1 MPRTAVEE
9 FGRRV
14 HLGTSIASRN
24 NFGKPSGGAAAEKR
38 ATQYTG
44 ADRNCADED
53 QRDFPGN
60 SSASDVPRLWRT
72 KVGLTLQQNG
82 KNHP

>member
-1 MPRTAVEE
+1 MPCTAVEE

-14 HLGTSIASRN
+14 HLGTSIESRN
-24 NFGKPSGGAAAEKR
+24 NFGKPSGGAASEKL

-44 ADRNCADED
+44 DDRNCADED
-53 QRDFPGN
+53 PRDFPGN

-72 KVGLTLQQNG
+72 EVLLSLQQNR
-82 KNHP
+82 KNQP